1 MWVTHFESHAIVK
14 KSKNKTKML
23 YIKKKNSN
31 WITEKLGFRI
41 CQVRQRFVKEKN
53 IKTVYEIQ
61 KIKLGK
67 KKKKKLPPLENKN

>member
-1 MWVTHFESHAIVK
+1 MWVTHFESHEIIKIIK
-14 KSKNKTKML
+14 KKKKML
-23 YIKKKNSN
+23 YIYKKKKNSN

-41 CQVRQRFVKEKN
+41 CQVRQRFVKGKN

-67 KKKKKLPPLENKN
+67 KKKKNYPP

>member
-1 MWVTHFESHAIVK
+1 MQFLK
-14 KSKNKTKML
+14 KVKTKQKC

-67 KKKKKLPPLENKN
+67 KKKKKITPLENKN